1 MTEDHLDKAKRILD
15 RLERDEPHMRA
26 RIKIAFDEMAAAREE
41 LRLHLEAM
49 KSEVR
54 L

>member
-1 MTEDHLDKAKRILD
+1 MTEDHLEKAKRILD
-15 RLERDEPHMRA
+15 QLEADEPAMRQ
-26 RIKIAFDEMAAAREE
+26 RINEAFHDMAAAREE